1 MPVEQQAMPAEQAI
15 ASRELMPTDKRLP
28 AESKRKQ
35 EKKEKNLSNVL
46 PALSSKKVF
55 HQSSTFFGQQPFYN
69 HRLRM
74 KR

>member
-1 MPVEQQAMPAEQAI
+1 MPAEQAI
-15 ASRELMPTDKRLP
+15 ASRELMTTDKRLS
-28 AESKRKQ
+28 AERKRK
-35 EKKEKNLSNVL
+35 KERNLPNVL

>member
-1 MPVEQQAMPAEQAI
+1 MPAEQAI

-35 EKKEKNLSNVL
+35 EKNLSSVL
-46 PALSSKKVF
+46 PALSSKKIF